1 MLSTTKRR
9 QFPAG
14 HVLFHEGSY
23 GFEAYVIESGIVEV
37 TRKSE
42 GKNRIIGTYESNS
55 LIGLLSI
62 LDGEPRRSTARTLTK
77 TSCTV
82 LPDTSIKKKVDDAG
96 DFIST
101 IISLLVVRARAGERR
116 HFRRHK
122 IDEAVSVSL
131 PDGSMTQHQTVDISM
146 GGMKITP
153 PLPPVSDAQVQMK
166 IAKLPFFTATVLGS
180 NASGSRLQFDMSA
193 EERMMLAGL
202 IDKHSNNESS
212 VVHFLEESV

>member
-62 LDGEPRRSTARTLTK
+62 LDGEPRRSTARALTK

-101 IISLLVVRARAGERR
+101 IISLLVVRSRAGGSRVPAPLYVPVLQSSKSR
-116 HFRRHK
+116 GDGRF
-122 IDEAVSVSL
+122 SL
-131 PDGSMTQHQTVDISM
+131 INSQI
-146 GGMKITP
+146 
-153 PLPPVSDAQVQMK
+153 
-166 IAKLPFFTATVLGS
+166 TVLAKS
-180 NASGSRLQFDMSA
+180 MRHT
-193 EERMMLAGL
+193 RR
-202 IDKHSNNESS
+202 
-212 VVHFLEESV
+212 